1 MDGAVAASGRPE
13 ADWWSRGEEGR
24 TPEAEGRAVGEG
36 PREMAG
42 TGVWGKRLTEG
53 GEGRP
58 PDLESLAAARAF
70 R

>member
-24 TPEAEGRAVGEG
+24 TPEAEGRGGTEG
-36 PREMAG
+36 DGRHWGKWVTG
-42 TGVWGKRLTEG
+42 TGV

-58 PDLESLAAARAF
+58 PDLESLTAAKAF